1 MKRLIYT
8 FRYLT
13 RNRGNNLIRILSMTL
28 GLVVG
33 AILLSQVAFDTSFDR
48 FIRMPTAFTR
58 PGSYGSAK
66 MKTTWPT
73 GCSESP
79 GPFCAT
85 SCQETV
91 SGTMFSPN
99 AIYVPFITRIIL
111 TFSRDC
117 TTPIPY
123 FSIFRVKLTQGDLRS
138 GFLSDRNIFL
148 SGSCAE
154 RMFGGRNPVG
164 EMSFTTSPPLTPWR
178 ACSRIFRKTA
188 H

>member
-48 FIRMPTAFTR
+48 FYPDADRIYQARFVWVGENEDDVADGLFGEP
-58 PGSYGSAK
+58 
-66 MKTTWPT
+66 W
-73 GCSESP
+73 
-79 GPFCAT
+79 FCAT
-85 SCQETV
+85 SCRERSQARC
-91 SGTMFSPN
+91 FSPN

-111 TFSRDC
+111 TFSKDC

-123 FSIFRVKLTQGDLRS
+123 FSIFS
-138 GFLSDRNIFL
+138 
-148 SGSCAE
+148 E
-154 RMFGGRNPVG
+154 
-164 EMSFTTSPPLTPWR
+164 
-178 ACSRIFRKTA
+178 
-188 H
+188 